1 MKTVKGVA
9 KLSQDHSK
17 RIQDRAGFVDPVVSF
32 DRPITRLPAKLVGN
46 RKNRSIT
53 IGRFCFLVQP
63 VSTSFTRCCHFPRSA
78 TNNSATLFHQHLIFT
93 SFPFHATSYAKHG
106 RPISTKDKQK

>member
-1 MKTVKGVA
+1 MKTAIKTVKGVA

-32 DRPITRLPAKLVGN
+32 DRPITRLPAKLVRS

-63 VSTSFTRCCHFPRSA
+63 VSTSFTKPSDA
-78 TNNSATLFHQHLIFT
+78 AI
-93 SFPFHATSYAKHG
+93 FHAAQQQFCHYIHTN
-106 RPISTKDKQK
+106 I